1 MHHGADFDTYFSAL
15 KAYRH
20 HDGTEHTLR
29 PALYNLLNAVALQAN
44 PKFQVIHEG
53 KRDKEGRG
61 APDFKF
67 MLNEGI
73 AGYLE
78 NKKVEQS
85 LDETLQTAQVTKY
98 KKLSNNLILTNYW
111 DWLWLRDGKVIARV
125 KLCEATDLGNPKAY
139 LNPAM
144 AEKVAQMLANFL
156 SEPVVGLDKAKKLA
170 EALAR
175 RCRPLRDFLDE
186 ALIYQEEHNQ
196 KGRLYG
202 LKQTF
207 GQIISGR
214 VTKEDGKK
222 VDAQQQAELAAK
234 AREQFADTFAQM
246 LGYGLFLAK
255 LNADTKTIT
264 LRNAEEYIPATFELI
279 RELVHFLRELEQP
292 EYADIRWLIEEILA
306 IMNTLHLASIKQDL
320 SFNKGLFQPDDEKR
334 LFAKDPYVY
343 FYEDFLRAYDKK
355 MSKSRGV
362 YYTPPPVVSFIV
374 RAIGDVLKTEFGITE
389 GLGDNQRV
397 TVLDFATGTGTFLLE
412 VLHQILDDAPPAM
425 HQQLICEH
433 ILKNI
438 KGFEYLIAPYT
449 IAHLKLSQF
458 LIDKGYKFQPHER
471 MQIYLTNTL
480 EPTDAQTNLLVP
492 ALSEEGRMAQQIKD
506 TPVLVITGNPPYSGI
521 SQNMGE
527 WITSLLRGRVNVTD
541 DKHKPN
547 DPYDVR
553 NLKLANY
560 YEMDG
565 QPLGEKKLWLQDDY
579 VKFIRFAQFK
589 MEQVDK
595 GVVGIITNHAFLD
608 NPTFRGMRQSLL
620 QTFDKIYVLDLH
632 GNSKKKEVAPDGSKD
647 ENVFDIEVGT
657 AITLFIRNRSAV
669 GAA

>member
-1 MHHGADFDTYFSAL
+1 MAEMPVLNTYFEAL

-29 PALYNLLNAVALQAN
+29 PALYNLLNALAAQAN

-53 KRDKEGRG
+53 KRDKDGRG

-85 LDETLQTAQVTKY
+85 LDDTLQTAQVTKY

-125 KLCEATDLGNPKAY
+125 KFCEASDLGNHKAH
-139 LNPAM
+139 LNTDA
-144 AEKVAQMLANFL
+144 AAKLEQLVANFL
-156 SEPVVGLDKAKKLA
+156 SEPVVGVDKAKKLA
-170 EALAR
+170 EVLAR
-175 RCRPLRDFLDE
+175 RCRPLRDFLEE
-186 ALIYQEEHNQ
+186 ALVYQEQHNQ

-207 GQIISGR
+207 GQIISGK
-214 VTKEDGKK
+214 TAEDDAKK
-222 VDAQQQAELAAK
+222 IDAQLLEKLNAE
-234 AREQFADTFAQM
+234 ARLKFADTFAQM

-255 LNADTKTIT
+255 LNADNKPIT
-264 LRNAEEYIPATFELI
+264 LRNAEDYIPATFELI

-320 SFNKGLFQPDDEKR
+320 SFNKKLFPADDEER

-343 FYEDFLRAYDKK
+343 FYEDFLRAYDKQ

-389 GLGDNQRV
+389 GLADDQRV

-412 VLHQILDDAPPAM
+412 VVHQILDNTPPAL
-425 HQQLICEH
+425 HQQLIREH

-438 KGFEYLIAPYT
+438 MGFEYLIAPYT

-471 MQIYLTNTL
+471 LQIYLTNTL
-480 EPTDAQTNLLVP
+480 EPTDGQTNLLVP
-492 ALSEEGRMAQQIKD
+492 ALSEEGRKAQEIKD

-527 WITSLLRGRVNVTD
+527 WITSLLRGRLVVMD
-541 DKHKPN
+541 DKHQGDAEKS
-547 DPYDVR
+547 
-553 NLKLANY
+553 LKLANY
-560 YEMDG
+560 YEVDG

-589 MEQVDK
+589 MELVDK

-632 GNSKKKEVAPDGSKD
+632 GNSKKKETAPDGSKD

-657 AITLFIRNRSAV
+657 AITLFIRNRAGKVKLAS
-669 GAA
+669 